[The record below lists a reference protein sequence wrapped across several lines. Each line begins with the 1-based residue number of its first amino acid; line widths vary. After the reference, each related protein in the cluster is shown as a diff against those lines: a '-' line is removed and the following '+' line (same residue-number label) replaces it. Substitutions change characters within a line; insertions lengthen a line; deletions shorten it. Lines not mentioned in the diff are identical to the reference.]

1 MITVWERLGFV
12 SDEYANTGG
21 APGRLGHPC
30 HRPRPALPVG
40 RVSRAG
46 VGRLAGRRPLPEAIF
61 EDGAPGAPDHVILGL
76 TPALSPNI
84 AGLAYYKVIRRQDD
98 YDAIALGTHFRPHQA
113 LERADKRRLL

>member
-1 MITVWERLGFV
+1 MRTLGEPPGDLDTRAIGPAPLSPSGVYHVLV
-12 SDEYANTGG
+12 SDGSPDAGLFRKQFLKTE
-21 APGRLGHPC
+21 
-30 HRPRPALPVG
+30 RPR
-40 RVSRAG
+40 
-46 VGRLAGRRPLPEAIF
+46 
-61 EDGAPGAPDHVILGL
+61 APDHVILGL